1 VNSNNLRGTIRVRPL
16 TLKQMVGRLAEGL
29 NRFCTGSPWREVLAP
44 CHLLYGVAEEK
55 KTPESNDREVL
66 ESENTPTGPG

>member
-1 VNSNNLRGTIRVRPL
+1 
-16 TLKQMVGRLAEGL
+16 MVGRLAEGL